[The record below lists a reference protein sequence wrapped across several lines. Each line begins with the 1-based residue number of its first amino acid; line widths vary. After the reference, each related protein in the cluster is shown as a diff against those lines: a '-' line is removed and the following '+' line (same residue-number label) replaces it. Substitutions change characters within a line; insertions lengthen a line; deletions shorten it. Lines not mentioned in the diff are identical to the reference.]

1 MIVRFQTYF
10 PKKTLGIPQNDE
22 KKSLK
27 TFFYSKTFFP
37 KKTLGIPQNDEKI
50 VKKIC
55 WKTFK
60 VHQKN
65 NAEKNNAEGSSG
77 DSALFF
83 LYERE

>member
-50 VKKIC
+50 VKKYAGKRLKCTKKISRKK
-55 WKTFK
+55 KTRR
-60 VHQKN
+60 VP
-65 NAEKNNAEGSSG
+65 AVIPR
-77 DSALFF
+77 F
-83 LYERE
+83 L

>member
-1 MIVRFQTYF
+1 MMIVRFQTYF

-50 VKKIC
+50 VKKNMLEN
-55 WKTFK
+55 
-60 VHQKN
+60 V
-65 NAEKNNAEGSSG
+65 
-77 DSALFF
+77 
-83 LYERE
+83 

>member
-50 VKKIC
+50 VKKYAGKRLKC
-55 WKTFK
+55 TKKKTRK
-60 VHQKN
+60 KKRGGVQ
-65 NAEKNNAEGSSG
+65 
-77 DSALFF
+77 
-83 LYERE
+83 R

>member
-1 MIVRFQTYF
+1 MMIVRFQTYF

-50 VKKIC
+50 VKKYAGKRLKC
-55 WKTFK
+55 TKKKRGKKKTRNF
-60 VHQKN
+60 
-65 NAEKNNAEGSSG
+65 
-77 DSALFF
+77 
-83 LYERE
+83 